1 MLRSQ
6 NFALPQ
12 LLWAR
17 SKDVSPPAQEPDH
30 PALLLEKFCRRHS
43 EIEKLELSVYSYR
56 PQTIEDERRTFRINA
71 QDLISRF
78 QIEQSSLGHDQ
89 EIAFHSRVWVR
100 RGWTQRLYH
109 IPMIDFGSDIND
121 QDINRLVELSSDFG
135 CDKFEIFN
143 SGRSFHFYGLT
154 LLTQRQWTRFMGRIL
169 LLNIPGA
176 PNFVDTRWVGHRLM
190 AGYSSLRW
198 TQNTAHYKQRPKFD
212 RMWDSGTTTRKQRAK
227 ELVAA

>member
-17 SKDVSPPAQEPDH
+17 SKDVLPPAQEPGH

-43 EIEKLELSVYSYR
+43 EIERLELSVYSYR

-71 QDLISRF
+71 QDLRSRF
-78 QIEQSSLGHDQ
+78 QIEQSSLDHDQ

-121 QDINRLVELSSDFG
+121 QDINRLVELSDDFG
-135 CDKFEIFN
+135 CDEFEIFN

-176 PNFVDTRWVGHRLM
+176 SNLVDTRWVGHRLM
-190 AGYSSLRW
+190 AGYSALRW
-198 TQNTAHYKQRPKFD
+198 TKNTAHYKQRPQLD
-212 RMWDSGTTTRKQRAK
+212 RTRYGSTIYRNTHEK
-227 ELVAA
+227 ELVSA